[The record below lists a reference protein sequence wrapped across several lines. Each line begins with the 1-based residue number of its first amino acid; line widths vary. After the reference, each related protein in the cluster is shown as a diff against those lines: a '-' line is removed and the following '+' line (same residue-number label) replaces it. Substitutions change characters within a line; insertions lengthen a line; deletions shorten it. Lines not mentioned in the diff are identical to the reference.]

1 MTYSTISLSSF
12 RWKFRVTSNPKLR
25 QWFHF
30 EGLII
35 SAQSKQEAIY
45 TWYEE
50 GNIWAWDCTQ
60 YVPTRPL
67 NNTFPLAWR
76 KSRKKSF
83 SSFVFQQASS
93 LRYELVPI
101 LAERRRHDCNTAAT
115 WVWGMNAEINVKSCH
130 KSAKS
135 FPLSLFQD
143 SNLESGFLGGFCI
156 DNGSFISILNWVL
169 HTLNRPH
176 CLERVGPLYW

>member
-12 RWKFRVTSNPKLR
+12 RWKFRVSSNPKLR

-30 EGLII
+30 GGLII
-35 SAQSKQEAIY
+35 YAQSKQEAIY

-83 SSFVFQQASS
+83 SSFVFQQAAHDHTWYLSFFYTVKFFGEWNLHQES
-93 LRYELVPI
+93 PI
-101 LAERRRHDCNTAAT
+101 FR
-115 WVWGMNAEINVKSCH
+115 VKSVNKMPIFRV
-130 KSAKS
+130 KSVKIYTG
-135 FPLSLFQD
+135 QK
-143 SNLESGFLGGFCI
+143 NLH
-156 DNGSFISILNWVL
+156 GS
-169 HTLNRPH
+169 RPW
-176 CLERVGPLYW
+176 RPW

>member
-45 TWYEE
+45 IWYEE

-83 SSFVFQQASS
+83 SSFVFQQAAHDMNWFEYWQEGKHIIAAS
-93 LRYELVPI
+93 L
-101 LAERRRHDCNTAAT
+101 
-115 WVWGMNAEINVKSCH
+115 WVWKTSMLCELQSLFQHYFDYNQSR
-130 KSAKS
+130 
-135 FPLSLFQD
+135 SLFQD
-143 SNLESGFLGGFCI
+143 WNLESGLFEVLYSRGL
-156 DNGSFISILNWVL
+156 ILVC
-169 HTLNRPH
+169 TP
-176 CLERVGPLYW
+176 